1 MVVSNYLPNS
11 QESYKVSFC
20 HYGRCRNMRYHLQ
33 LQEPRKYL
41 EGTGYQ
47 KNSDTPWRGKGGTE
61 GMLEEIQMP
70 VVAIMDTLELI
81 ARTGRSMKISSRQ
94 IKTNQRLL
102 SSINAEADDYRY
114 DGTMHLDA

>member
-1 MVVSNYLPNS
+1 MPQYALPLAAS
-11 QESYKVSFC
+11 RASEIL
-20 HYGRCRNMRYHLQ
+20 GRDRV
-33 LQEPRKYL
+33 P
-41 EGTGYQ
+41 